1 MRDGLFICDAQVHSP
16 HVDEPAGHVN
26 GIDAKALVAEMEAA
40 GVDQAVIV
48 PLATKQIEANNDP
61 SLEVVRGYPGRFCVM
76 GLVDVGDQPATSQRL
91 SEWRENPD
99 VLGVRVSCVREPFRS
114 MLVNEELDWLWQAAC
129 NNEIPVM
136 LYAPDLPAEVE
147 RTAAAFPSMRI
158 VVDHLGLRPRHVF
171 DDIAETVS
179 QLTPLGRYPNV
190 AVKATSLPTS
200 VPGPYP
206 FRGAHEGLR
215 MAVDAF
221 GPERVFWGSDLTR
234 LPCTYAES
242 VTMFTEELPFLTR
255 SDLDLIMGKALC
267 AWLGFPVETRA

>member
-1 MRDGLFICDAQVHSP
+1 MRDGLFICDAQVHAP
-16 HVDEPAGHVN
+16 AVANPAGHVN
-26 GIDAKALVAEMEAA
+26 GMDVEALVAEMQSA
-40 GVDQAVIV
+40 GVDRAIIV
-48 PLATKQIEANNDP
+48 PLATTENEANNEP
-61 SLEVVRGYPGRFCVM
+61 SLELARRYPERFRVM
-76 GLVDVGDQPATSQRL
+76 SLIDTQAGPSAAERL
-91 SEWRENPD
+91 SEWRETPEA
-99 VLGVRVSCVREPFRS
+99 LGIRVSCVRDPFRT
-114 MLVNEELDWLWQAAC
+114 MLVNRELDWLWKAASE
-129 NNEIPVM
+129 NEVPVM
-136 LYAPDLPAEVE
+136 LYVPDMPAEVE
-147 RTAAAFPSMRI
+147 RTAVAFPSLRI

-171 DDIAETVS
+171 TDIAEPVA
-179 QLTPLGRYPNV
+179 QLTPLSRFPNV

-215 MAVDAF
+215 MAVEAF

-267 AWLGFPVETRA
+267 AWLGWPVESEA

>member
-1 MRDGLFICDAQVHSP
+1 MQDGRFICDAQVHSP
-16 HVDEPAGHVN
+16 LVADPAGHVN
-26 GIDAKALVAEMEAA
+26 GIDPEPLVAEMQSA
-40 GVDQAVIV
+40 GVDRAIIV
-48 PLATKQIEANNDP
+48 PLATKQVEANNEP
-61 SLEVVRGYPGRFCVM
+61 SIEVVRRYPERFRVM
-76 GLVDVGDQPATSQRL
+76 GLVDVGDQPTTTERL
-91 SEWRENPD
+91 SDWRDDPH

-114 MLVNEELDWLWQAAC
+114 MLVNQELDWLWQAA
-129 NNEIPVM
+129 NETGIPVM

-147 RTAAAFPSMRI
+147 RTAVSFPSLRI

-171 DDIAETVS
+171 EDIAETVA
-179 QLTPLGRYPNV
+179 QLTPLGRHANV

-215 MAVDAF
+215 LAVDAF

-242 VTMFTEELPFLTR
+242 VTMFTDELPFLTD
-255 SDLDLIMGKALC
+255 SDLDLIMGKGLC
-267 AWLGFPVETRA
+267 AWLGWPVDSTQ

>member
-16 HVDEPAGHVN
+16 HVADPAGHVN
-26 GIDAKALVAEMEAA
+26 GIDAEPLIAEMDSA
-40 GVDQAVIV
+40 GVDRAVIV
-48 PLATKQIEANNDP
+48 PLATKQVEANTEP
-61 SLEVVRGYPGRFCVM
+61 SLEVVGRYPERFRVM
-76 GLVDVGDQPATSQRL
+76 GLIDVADRPKTTDRL
-91 SEWRENPD
+91 SLWRDDPA

-114 MLVNEELDWLWQAAC
+114 MLVDQELDWLWYAASENDC
-129 NNEIPVM
+129 AVM
-136 LYAPDLPAEVE
+136 LYAPDLAAEVE
-147 RTAAAFPSMRI
+147 RTASRFPSLRI

-171 DDIAETVS
+171 EDIAETVAEI
-179 QLTPLGRYPNV
+179 TPLGKYPNV

-215 MAVDAF
+215 LALDAF

-255 SDLDLIMGKALC
+255 SDLDLIMGKGLC
-267 AWLGFPVETRA
+267 AWLGWPAESTS

>member
-1 MRDGLFICDAQVHSP
+1 MRDGLFICDAQVHAP
-16 HVDEPAGHVN
+16 EVANPAGHVN
-26 GIDAKALVAEMEAA
+26 GMDAEPLVAEMGSA
-40 GVDQAVIV
+40 GVDRAIIV
-48 PLATKQIEANNDP
+48 PLATKENEANNGP
-61 SLEVVRGYPGRFCVM
+61 SLEVARRYPERFRIM
-76 GLVDVGDQPATSQRL
+76 GLIDTKEGPTAAAQLT
-91 SEWRENPD
+91 EWRETQE
-99 VLGVRVSCVREPFRS
+99 VLGIRVSCVRDPFRS
-114 MLVNEELDWLWQAAC
+114 MLVDHELDWLWKAASE
-129 NNEIPVM
+129 NEVPVM
-136 LYAPDLPAEVE
+136 LYAPDMPAELE
-147 RTAAAFPSMRI
+147 RTAAAFPSLRI

-171 DDIAETVS
+171 PDIDEPVA
-179 QLTPLGRYPNV
+179 QITPLSRFPNV

-215 MAVDAF
+215 MVVEAF

-267 AWLGFPVETRA
+267 AWLGWPSESEA

>member
-16 HVDEPAGHVN
+16 HVDDPAGHVN
-26 GIDAKALVAEMEAA
+26 GIDPDALVVEMDAA
-40 GVDQAVIV
+40 GVDRAVIV
-48 PLATKQIEANNDP
+48 PLATKQVEANNDP
-61 SLEVVRGYPGRFCVM
+61 SLEVVRGYPERFRVM
-76 GLVDVGDQPATSQRL
+76 GLVDVGDQPKTTERL
-91 SEWRENPD
+91 GEWRDDPD

-114 MLVNEELDWLWQAAC
+114 MLVDEELDWLWQAASE
-129 NNEIPVM
+129 NAIPVM

-147 RTAAAFPSMRI
+147 RTAAAFPDMRV

-171 DDIAETVS
+171 ADISEIVA
-179 QLTPLGRYPNV
+179 QLTPLARYPNV

-206 FRGAHEGLR
+206 FRGAHAGLR

-221 GPERVFWGSDLTR
+221 GPERVFWGSDITR

-255 SDLDLIMGKALC
+255 RDLHLIMGRALC
-267 AWLGFPVETRA
+267 DWLGFPVDPPA